1 MRGALSGPA
10 AFWDAAATLV
20 ERTADAPDAAETM
33 QDVEV
38 GQTPSEVVYSE
49 NKLDLLHYEPLT
61 EQRHDTPILVVYALI
76 NRPYILDLQPDR
88 SVVRRL
94 LEDGFD
100 VYLVDWG
107 EPSKLDAALSLDDYV
122 NRYIDNCVDVVRE
135 RSGVDS
141 INLLGYCM
149 GGTMSAMYTALH
161 PEKVRNLAL
170 MAASLYFDETG
181 GVLEEWGA
189 EENFDPATLAETFGT
204 IPATF
209 FDAGFASMD
218 PVENGVSKYIRLA
231 DNLEDEEFVENF
243 ARMERWLDDGIGMA
257 GEVYREYLEDVY
269 QDNKFAEGD
278 LTIDGERV
286 PLENLTMPMLQIV
299 AEYDHL
305 VPPTASRPFNDR
317 VPSDDT
323 EIMEVSAGHI
333 GLSVGRTAHRELW
346 PAVCEWFGARDGA
359 ANPGDLERVDGIGP
373 RYAERLRDAG
383 IENLAALAGADAG
396 ALAEQIDVAAGR
408 IEDWMAQ
415 ARDFAGE

>member
-10 AFWDAAATLV
+10 AFWDAAAAVV
-20 ERTADAPDAAETM
+20 EQTADAPDAAETM
-33 QDVEV
+33 DAVEV
-38 GQTPSEVVYSE
+38 GQTPSTVVYSE
-49 NKLDLLHYEPLT
+49 NKLDLLHYEPVT

-107 EPSKLDAALSLDDYV
+107 EPSQLDAALSLEDYV

-135 RSGVDS
+135 RSGVDAV
-141 INLLGYCM
+141 NLLGYCM
-149 GGTMSAMYTALH
+149 GGTMSAMYASLH
-161 PEKVRNLAL
+161 PEKVKNLAL
-170 MAASLYFDETG
+170 MAASLYFDDTG
-181 GVLEEWGA
+181 GVLEEWGS
-189 EENFDPATLAETFGT
+189 EENFDPAALAETFGT

-218 PVENGVSKYIRLA
+218 PVENGVSKYLRLA
-231 DNLEDEEFVENF
+231 DNVDDEEFVENF
-243 ARMERWLDDGIGMA
+243 ARMERWLDDGIGMP

-269 QDNKFAEGD
+269 QDNKFAEGE
-278 LTIDGERV
+278 LTIGGERV
-286 PLENLTMPMLQIV
+286 PVENLEMPLLQIV

-323 EIMEVSAGHI
+323 EIMEVAAGHI
-333 GLSVGRTAHRELW
+333 GLSVGSTAHRELW
-346 PAVCEWFGARDGA
+346 PAVCEWFADRDGA
-359 ANPGDLERVDGIGP
+359 DDPRDLERVDGIGP

-383 IENLAALAGADAG
+383 VDDLDAL
-396 ALAEQIDVAAGR
+396 VAADPANIAER
-408 IEDWMAQ
+408 VDVPESRVEDWVTK
-415 ARDFAGE
+415 ARDLTGE